1 MENGV
6 RWSCSAQVDLL
17 GFANQI
23 ALSKCDIRAQ
33 TGEQAIERLSS
44 LEQALRMLEQEKD
57 RYPRLYPSG
66 LHYVRLNDALFFG
79 IDAEHLSP
87 PTGQVT
93 LTGGYSPKEFLQ
105 ADSPGGVE
113 MVQGKVEES
122 AGEVAK
128 FLGLV
133 ARVHNYINA
142 REAEKSLPG
151 CRTVVASGLRKCFE
165 DRQGRDDFF
174 AANWRCQEFCVT

>member
-1 MENGV
+1 MDKDV

-44 LEQALRMLEQEKD
+44 LEQGLRMLEQEKN
-57 RYPRLYPSG
+57 RYPQLYPGG
-66 LHYVRLNDALFFG
+66 LRYVRFNDALFFG
-79 IDAEHLSP
+79 IDAEHLLP
-87 PTGQVT
+87 PAGKVT
-93 LTGGYSPKEFLQ
+93 LTGGYSLKDLERMMDRAGGAEML
-105 ADSPGGVE
+105 PGAV
-113 MVQGKVEES
+113 KDS

-142 REAEKSLPG
+142 QEAERSLPG

-165 DRQGRDDFF
+165 DRQGRDDF
-174 AANWRCQEFCVT
+174 